1 MAASRAKA
9 FIPISKLWALCAFL
23 LLFSTACSDDNGVGP
38 RIPEVFVDEQINV
51 NSQLY
56 PGLRQDN
63 GYAYINGGY
72 KGILV
77 VRQHAGQYLAFER
90 ACTYDPTSTC
100 SGVEVDASNLFI
112 VDACCGSQFNLQG
125 NVTGGPAVYGLRQY
139 RTALAGSLLYISN

>member
-1 MAASRAKA
+1 MN
-9 FIPISKLWALCAFL
+9 KLWALCAFL
-23 LLFSTACSDDNGVGP
+23 LLLTSACNDSNGVGP

-63 GYAYINGGY
+63 GYAYISGGY
-72 KGILV
+72 KGILI
-77 VRQHAGQYLAFER
+77 VRQNAGQYLAFER
-90 ACTYDPTSTC
+90 ACPYDPTSTC

-112 VDACCGSQFNLQG
+112 VDDCCGSQFNLQG
-125 NVTGGPAVYGLRQY
+125 NVTGGPSVYGLLQY